1 MSSKSADHSSLQAGA
16 AQVDISPDKSQF
28 LWGYPHVARMS
39 TGIHDPIFASALY
52 LRDGA
57 TSVIFIA
64 CDVLFISKD
73 LAHRARRRIQELTG
87 VSASRIVVS
96 ATHTHSA
103 PKTQDTLSQYFDT
116 VVPPADP
123 NYVLKLEDGIVAAAV
138 IAWQN
143 DTPAE
148 AAFVEADA
156 QGIGTNRHDPAGA
169 SDLRV
174 PVLMLRRVEGG
185 HPIAMML
192 TVCMH
197 PTVLHEDSTLVSS
210 DFPGAARE
218 YLKKSYPNCPVIY
231 QTGASGNQSP
241 RHVTRGN
248 TFEEAERLGVILGK
262 AVEAELTKAVF
273 LKDLPLRF
281 STTEIDLPERP
292 LLSIEDASAGLQQAK
307 DRFEGLKKANADRSE
322 VRSAECDWF
331 GAEKT
336 FTLAQA
342 AEEGKVREAL
352 AAILPAEIQV
362 IAIGDW
368 TYVTW
373 PGETFVEIG
382 LEIRNAR
389 PNTVVVTM
397 ANGELHGYLVTQEAV
412 DRKWYEAGSALLAS
426 PVGGECLV
434 RATRAM
440 LETL

>member
-1 MSSKSADHSSLQAGA
+1 MSSKSAVSSRLQAGA
-16 AQVDISPDKSQF
+16 AQVDISPDTSQF

-39 TGIHDPIFASALY
+39 TGIHDPIFASALF

-73 LAHRARRRIQELTG
+73 LALRARRRIQELTG
-87 VSASRIVVS
+87 VFVSRIVVS

-103 PKTQDTLSQYFDT
+103 PKTQNTLSQYFDT
-116 VVPPADP
+116 VVPPADSA
-123 NYVLKLEDGIVAAAV
+123 YVQRLEAAV
-138 IAWQN
+138 LAWQN

-262 AVEAELTKAVF
+262 AVESELTKAVF
-273 LKDLPLRF
+273 LKDLPLRAL
-281 STTEIDLPERP
+281 TTEIDLPERP
-292 LLSIEDASAGLQQAK
+292 LLSIGEASAGLQQAK

-322 VRSAECDWF
+322 IRSAECDWF

-389 PNTVVVTM
+389 PHTVVVTM

-412 DRKWYEAGSALLAS
+412 DRKCYEAGNALLAS
-426 PVGGECLV
+426 PAGGDCLV